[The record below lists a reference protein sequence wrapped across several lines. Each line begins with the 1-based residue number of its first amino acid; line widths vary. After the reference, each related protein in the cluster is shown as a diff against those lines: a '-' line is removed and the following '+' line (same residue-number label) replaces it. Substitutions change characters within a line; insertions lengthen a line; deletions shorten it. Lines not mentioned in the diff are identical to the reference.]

1 MGTFLEFYQALLRF
15 VNFKLF
21 SDAGLQY
28 PLKDLYPVSQTSV
41 YLDPTKVKQIQQ
53 HISKLFSQ
61 ARDESNKNEPD
72 FIDNPEMQKLNQ
84 KND

>member
-1 MGTFLEFYQALLRF
+1 MCTFLEFYQALLRF

-41 YLDPTKVKQIQQ
+41 YLDPTKVKQI
-53 HISKLFSQ
+53 
-61 ARDESNKNEPD
+61 
-72 FIDNPEMQKLNQ
+72 
-84 KND
+84 